1 MGKFVNNNGE
11 FRKFCEENEVKF
23 VDWRFTD
30 INGAWHHLTY
40 NYSAVTDDFLEN
52 GMPFDGSSIV
62 AWQTIDKSDMILK
75 PDIQTAFL
83 DPFTADPTVIVI
95 CDVFDIYKGQMYEKC
110 PRSIA
115 KRALQHLEE
124 VGVGDIAYFG
134 PENEF
139 FIFDDVQ
146 IRDDINCSMYK
157 VDSEEGE
164 WNDSTE
170 YGDGFLNT
178 GHRPRTKGG
187 YFPTMPTDSMV
198 DLRAEM
204 MQVLEEVGLEVSLG
218 HHEVAQAQGEIG
230 VKFGTLVEAADN
242 VQKYKYVIKMVAHLN
257 GKTATFMPKPLFGDN
272 GNGMHTHQSI
282 WKDGRNLFYK
292 EGEYGNLSEMALYY
306 IGGIF
311 QHARAVAAFTNAST
325 NSYKRL
331 IPGFEA
337 PSILTYSSQNRSAS
351 CRIPY
356 GAGEKSTRIEMRF
369 PDSSA
374 NPYLAFTAML
384 LAGLDGIKNKIT
396 PLGPMDENLFEL
408 TLDEIREKNIPQ
420 FPHTLRGSL
429 EALIRDNNFLKPVM
443 TDIFVKTYCDYKF
456 ETQVWP
462 DEARP
467 TAFEF
472 KTTYS
477 C

>member
-1 MGKFVNNNGE
+1 MGKFVNNVDE
-11 FRKFCEENEVKF
+11 FYKFCEENDVQF
-23 VDWRFTD
+23 VDLRFTD
-30 INGAWHHLTY
+30 IKGTWHHVTY
-40 NYSAVTDDFLEN
+40 RMSAFTSEMLSN
-52 GMPFDGSSIV
+52 GLPFDGSSID
-62 AWQTIDKSDMILK
+62 AWQPINRSDMLLK
-75 PDIQTAFL
+75 PDVETAFM
-83 DPFTADPTVIVI
+83 DPFTADPTIIVI
-95 CDVFDIYKGQMYEKC
+95 CDVYDIYKGQMYEKC

-115 KRALQHLEE
+115 KKALEHINELNLAD
-124 VGVGDIAYFG
+124 VAYFG

-139 FIFDDVQ
+139 FVFDDVK
-146 IRDDINCSMYK
+146 IKDEINESHYR
-157 VDSEEGE
+157 VDSEEGG
-164 WNDSTE
+164 WNDDKSFDDM
-170 YGDGFLNT
+170 YNT

-187 YFPTMPTDSMV
+187 YFPVAPIDSMV

-204 MQVLEEVGLEVSLG
+204 MQVLEQVGLTVVLG

-230 VKFGTLVEAADN
+230 IVFGTLIEAADN
-242 VQKYKYVIKMVAHLN
+242 VQKLKYVIKMVAHLN
-257 GKTATFMPKPLFGDN
+257 GKTATFMPKPLYGDN
-272 GNGMHTHQSI
+272 GNGMHVHQSL

-292 EGEYGNLSEMALYY
+292 PGEYGNLSDMARHY

-311 QHARAVAAFTNAST
+311 KHARAVAAFTNAST

-351 CRIPY
+351 CRIPW

-369 PDSSA
+369 PDSTA
-374 NPYLAFTAML
+374 CPYLGFTAMMM
-384 LAGLDGIKNKIT
+384 AGVDGIKNGYEPI
-396 PLGPMDENLFEL
+396 GPMDEDLFEL
-408 TLDEIREKNIPQ
+408 SLDEIREKGIPQ
-420 FPHTLRGSL
+420 MPHTLRGSL
-429 EALIRDNNFLKPVM
+429 EALIRDNDFLKPVF
-443 TDIFVKTYCDYKF
+443 TDEFIETYQHYKF

-472 KTTYS
+472 KSTYS